1 MQKVAWN
8 NMSKWVALKSW
19 HFTSL
24 MVSFFSCKKVGKRDF
39 PGGPVVGNLPSRVRD
54 PGAIP
59 GLGTKIP
66 HAMGQLGARA
76 ATTLEPKP
84 QQGPSATARTQHGKI
99 NKHIF

>member
-1 MQKVAWN
+1 MGCTEVLAFHK
-8 NMSKWVALKSW
+8 
-19 HFTSL
+19 H
-24 MVSFFSCKKVGKRDF
+24 KVGKRDF

-54 PGAIP
+54 PGSIP

-84 QQGPSATARTQHGKI
+84 HQGPSATARTQHEK
-99 NKHIF
+99 